1 MPHFGSSCSTFF
13 TTQQILL
20 YESLNVIDVN
30 LIDKPACVDWN
41 DGLAAVGLMGNN
53 LSQYS
58 VPLTRN
64 TGFWEA
70 SNETW
75 RFVPDGA
82 PSTSF
87 SFEWQDAAGT
97 VIGTDLAITV
107 CPQVETT
114 YTAVSIFVTPG
125 GTTEILTDD
134 VVVTPSNN
142 AGFTADL
149 GDDQVVCDVTSV
161 ALTVALEGISPANAT
176 FAWNTGEDTQTINV
190 TTSGDYTVE
199 ISGDGCT
206 VVETVTVIFLTS
218 PCTIEPTC
226 ADIDFEETFGT
237 GTGTSCNLNGATTT
251 YTCYSGGQ
259 MEDGEYSVSNTSTGF
274 NSGWHQGM
282 TDHTEGDTNGRMF
295 VVNADIPVGE
305 FYRRTIALNQNIDYT
320 FSAWIT
326 TLYDTDTFICQGNSV
341 PSNVRFRIEDLAGNT
356 IEETVT
362 GDLANGPDPNWQ
374 EFFINFNTG
383 ANTAIQLVLINNAA
397 GGCGNDLAIDDI
409 SLSYLNGQPQIVT
422 PADLST
428 CDTSGTGQG
437 QFDLTSVLP
446 EVLDGQD
453 PAQFGITFHLSQ
465 LEAEVNLNAIAIP
478 TVYTNTSNPEQVY
491 VRVERVAEPTCFS
504 TVNFNLVV
512 NPAVAF
518 DIDIPSVVSVCAG
531 EGFPELD
538 ATPQNP
544 NIDLNFV
551 SYQWVDAQSNVVSTD
566 AIYTPTA
573 PGIYAVTVAL
583 EPCDATTVGF
593 NAVQFS
599 QPNIDLGADT
609 CLGPEAILDATPSN
623 YDPEDVTFAWLLNG
637 ETIAGETAATL
648 IPSAQGI
655 YTALVSVGGC
665 VTEASVGVGPELDLV
680 IDADF
685 KTCPEE
691 VQTIT
696 AATSAGVGSFQWALN
711 GDLIVGANSSTL
723 EVALPGGTIGDQ
735 TYTVTLTEG
744 NCSNSASVVVSL
756 YDLDQCVIPQGISP
770 NDDGLN
776 DCFDLE
782 YVADRAGSFS
792 VDIYNRYGML
802 VFTQNDYVNE
812 FCGVDTDGA
821 DLVTGTYYYVIK
833 FASSDSIYG
842 ELLTGWVY
850 LNR

>member
-1 MPHFGSSCSTFF
+1 MANILF
-13 TTQQILL
+13 QILQL
-20 YESLNVIDVN
+20 
-30 LIDKPACVDWN
+30 
-41 DGLAAVGLMGNN
+41 
-53 LSQYS
+53 
-58 VPLTRN
+58 
-64 TGFWEA
+64 
-70 SNETW
+70 
-75 RFVPDGA
+75 
-82 PSTSF
+82 
-87 SFEWQDAAGT
+87 
-97 VIGTDLAITV
+97 
-107 CPQVETT
+107 
-114 YTAVSIFVTPG
+114 
-125 GTTEILTDD
+125 
-134 VVVTPSNN
+134 
-142 AGFTADL
+142 
-149 GDDQVVCDVTSV
+149 
-161 ALTVALEGISPANAT
+161 
-176 FAWNTGEDTQTINV
+176 
-190 TTSGDYTVE
+190 
-199 ISGDGCT
+199 
-206 VVETVTVIFLTS
+206 
-218 PCTIEPTC
+218 
-226 ADIDFEETFGT
+226 
-237 GTGTSCNLNGATTT
+237 
-251 YTCYSGGQ
+251 
-259 MEDGEYSVSNTSTGF
+259 
-274 NSGWHQGM
+274 

-744 NCSNSASVVVSL
+744 NCSNSASVVVGL